1 MDDATQRTLKMI
13 NDRARGEAPPGPCEV
28 GAAEKTDV
36 ELLDAYSRAVI
47 TVVDAV
53 GPAVV
58 SISTGTRSKA
68 AGSDTGGT
76 GSAVIIAPDGYVLT
90 NDHVV
95 HGAKRLIVS
104 LTDGTT
110 HEATLAGT
118 DPGGRRAISA

>member
-36 ELLDAYSRAVI
+36 ELLDAF
-47 TVVDAV
+47 